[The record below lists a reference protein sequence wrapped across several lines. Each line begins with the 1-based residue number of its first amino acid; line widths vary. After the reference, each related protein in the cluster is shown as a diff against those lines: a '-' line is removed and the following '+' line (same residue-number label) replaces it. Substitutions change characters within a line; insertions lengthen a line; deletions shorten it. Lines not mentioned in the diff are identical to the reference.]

1 VKISSLEITGFGVWS
16 GLKLDDLHEGLNVF
30 YGPNEA
36 GKTTV
41 MDFVRSVLYGF
52 SGPRRRYIPPVSGGA
67 GGGSLDLVYAGQSY
81 QVERRI
87 LERRAT
93 SESNAK
99 GLATTSSSGTSFGAS
114 DGNGSDSDDGL
125 YEVIEVTAPDG
136 SRQGEHLLKTLL
148 YDIEEPLFNG
158 VFCIGLQELQRLGIL
173 DDTSAASMLYNLSI
187 GGPSISMVDVM
198 NSLTQSRLCVLDPQ
212 SETDLVR
219 RLMMEREEILGEL
232 SSIPQR
238 LRTYERSISSLDRLN
253 AELGTLR
260 EESSDLKERLAVL
273 ETANK
278 VKDSWGRRGRMED
291 TLRKAGEV
299 RPVSEKSLRQ
309 LEQIQQKLTESNKKV
324 EQLRSDREAVLE
336 AIAEYEVQYEL
347 LEYGPTIRGIL
358 SREPWRRKTQ
368 GIVDRLQADVLHDEE
383 RLRNSSTYTESTSRL
398 RSLPLQSLAQKL
410 TEDRKNLSEAK
421 QGVEQFDRSSRQLDE
436 SLRIELAK
444 HNETDLTSAKER
456 VGLHRRRLEER
467 SRVQKEIE
475 SVNERSREVN
485 AVCREYR
492 EQPHISSGALLALWF
507 IAFCGLAILAGIHQL
522 NWPLLLAPLGL
533 AFVCFGFGGRYY
545 FDHKKR
551 VQREDAEQ
559 ELKQLRHQLEEKEAQ
574 AAALD
579 VKLPADERSLQM
591 RLEAA
596 GRQMNALE
604 GLDNVH
610 YDGEEAKKNR
620 EQAKESLQRLE
631 HQLAETENSWRQS
644 LKEGGLPARLTPN
657 ELDDVF
663 SEADERENI
672 ERKLDRSREEL
683 EYRRSEL
690 IEADEEVRRILA
702 DLQREAKDVEP
713 EPVAEIKSSP
723 EPNRSDKRSS
733 NNDYNNNDNKNYDND
748 KGSYSDYGNQ
758 YDNENDD
765 DEDSKYLR
773 YVTDEDDEQSSQ
785 QETQSSRDLS
795 DRTSSTG
802 IWAEIHTLATEI
814 REQESHRS
822 QRIGLMREK
831 RRLLRE
837 YRKAKKERNRLV
849 RTRKAILDESD
860 SRDERELK
868 ERLERYEHVKQCRQ
882 KRDAAQREIS
892 TAIGNSCTEDEIHE
906 LLRPGEAEKLTERL
920 LGDRERAE
928 ELRIAMDELLEE
940 KGRCEER
947 IRSLRGAKD
956 EPRLM
961 LALAFVEEKLR
972 RSVRDWQVRA
982 TANRTLEE
990 IRKTYETER
999 QPETLALA
1007 SGYLE
1012 RLTEGRYKRVWTPMG
1027 ANRLFVDAANG
1038 DVMALDLLSHGTR
1051 EQLFLALRLA
1061 LADTYSKQGARLP
1074 MILDDVLVN
1083 FDVQRAAAAA
1093 RLIREFAE
1101 QGRQVM
1107 LFTCHRHIAE
1117 IFHGEDVPIMRL
1129 PRRYGTEPSVYLS
1142 SPKADDEPIEE
1153 PEVVVEEPVEE
1164 VEPVEEEIVVEE
1176 PIEEE
1181 IVTAEPEV
1189 EEPAEEE
1196 IDDEIEEKEE
1206 VLEEPEKDELID
1218 FDVPA
1223 VYRVRQ
1229 EVVEEDEVEEELEEE
1244 SDETDEDE
1252 WDATEWEDVE
1262 EVEEDN
1268 AIEEESDEVQEE
1280 PESESIEEEPEEEP
1294 AKQEPFDYDG
1304 DLGFLASVY
1313 GDDWTR
1319 FGGEDD
1325 WDDHYEDQYASRAE
1339 IAARLRKEK
1348 QESE

>member
-1 VKISSLEITGFGVWS
+1 LEVVKISNLEITGFGVWS
-16 GLKLDDLHEGLNVF
+16 GLKLDDLPEGLNVF

-52 SGPRRRYIPPVSGGA
+52 SGPRERYIPPVSGGP
-67 GGGSLDLVYAGQSY
+67 GGGALDLLFAGQSY
-81 QVERRI
+81 RVERRI
-87 LERRAT
+87 LDRQSTPDIE
-93 SESNAK
+93 
-99 GLATTSSSGTSFGAS
+99 
-114 DGNGSDSDDGL
+114 SDDGL
-125 YEVIEVTAPDG
+125 YEVVEVMAPDG

-148 YDIEEPLFNG
+148 YDVEEPLFNG

-198 NSLTQSRLCVLDPQ
+198 DSLTQSRLSVLDPKG
-212 SETDLVR
+212 ETDVVR
-219 RLMMEREEILGEL
+219 RLMKDREEILEEL
-232 SSIPQR
+232 GSIPQR
-238 LRTYERSISSLDRLN
+238 LRTYERSVSSLDRLN
-253 AELGTLR
+253 KELSGLR
-260 EESSDLKERLAVL
+260 EETSALKERLNVL

-278 VKDSWGRRGRMED
+278 VKDSWRRRGKMED
-291 TLRKAGEV
+291 ALHKAGEV
-299 RPVSEKSLRQ
+299 RPVSEKSLRELGRIQ
-309 LEQIQQKLTESNKKV
+309 EQLTESNRKV

-368 GIVDRLQADVLHDEE
+368 GIVDRLQADIQHDEE

-410 TEDRKNLSEAK
+410 TEDRKKLAEAK
-421 QGVEQFDRSSRQLDE
+421 QNVDEYDRSARQMDE

-444 HNETDLTSAKER
+444 HHETDLTEAKER
-456 VGLHRRRLEER
+456 VGLYRRRLEER
-467 SRVQKEIE
+467 SRVQKEVE

-492 EQPHISSGALLALWF
+492 ESPHISSAALFGLWF
-507 IAFCGLAILAGIHQL
+507 IAFCGLAILGGVYRL
-522 NWPLLLAPLGL
+522 EWPLLLSPVGVL
-533 AFVCFGFGGRYY
+533 AVLFGFGGRYY
-545 FDHKKR
+545 FDYIKR
-551 VQREDAEQ
+551 VQREEAEQ
-559 ELKQLRHQLEEKEAQ
+559 ELKQLRHQIEEMEAQ

-579 VKLPADERSLQM
+579 ANLPADERSLHA

-604 GLDNVH
+604 SLDNVH
-610 YDGEEAKKNR
+610 YDGEEAKKSR
-620 EQAKESLQRLE
+620 EQGKGTVQQLE
-631 HQLAETENSWRQS
+631 HQLAETENSWRHS
-644 LKEGGLPARLTPN
+644 LNEGGLPARLTPN

-672 ERKLDRSREEL
+672 ERRLDRSREEL
-683 EYRRSEL
+683 EYRRTEL
-690 IEADEEVRRILA
+690 IEADEEVQRILA

-713 EPVAEIKSSP
+713 EQEAEPKVT
-723 EPNRSDKRSS
+723 S
-733 NNDYNNNDNKNYDND
+733 NVDHYENEEYDD
-748 KGSYSDYGNQ
+748 AYKGG
-758 YDNENDD
+758 YDEDD

-773 YVTDEDDEQSSQ
+773 YVTDQDDEQFSHQETRPSSSDRSSQ
-785 QETQSSRDLS
+785 TA
-795 DRTSSTG
+795 STG
-802 IWAEIHTLATEI
+802 IWAEIRGLAAEI

-837 YRKAKKERNRLV
+837 YRKAKKERQRLV
-849 RTRKAILDESD
+849 RARKAILDESG

-868 ERLERYEHVKQCRQ
+868 DRLERYEHVKQCRQ
-882 KRDAAQREIS
+882 QRDAAQREIS
-892 TAIGNSCTEDEIHE
+892 TAIGTACTEDEVE
-906 LLRPGEAEKLTERL
+906 RLLRPGEAEKLTEHL

-961 LALAFVEEKLR
+961 LALSFVEEKLR
-972 RSVRDWQVRA
+972 RSIRDWQVRA

-1027 ANRLFVDAANG
+1027 ANRLFVDAAGG

-1061 LADTYSKQGARLP
+1061 LADVYAKEGARLP

-1083 FDVQRAAAAA
+1083 FDAQRAAAAA

-1117 IFHGEDVPIMRL
+1117 IFHEEDVAIMRL
-1129 PRRYGTEPSVYLS
+1129 PRRYGTEPSVYLNI
-1142 SPKADDEPIEE
+1142 PKPVEE
-1153 PEVVVEEPVEE
+1153 EVVVEE
-1164 VEPVEEEIVVEE
+1164 EPVEEEAEPEEEEVVVEE
-1176 PIEEE
+1176 EPVEEE
-1181 IVTAEPEV
+1181 AEPEEEEV
-1189 EEPAEEE
+1189 EEVEEE
-1196 IDDEIEEKEE
+1196 GM
-1206 VLEEPEKDELID
+1206 ID

-1223 VYRVRQ
+1223 VYRVPQ
-1229 EVVEEDEVEEELEEE
+1229 EVVEEEEPEEDEVTEEDDWDASEWEEVEDDSEEYVEEEE
-1244 SDETDEDE
+1244 
-1252 WDATEWEDVE
+1252 EWE
-1262 EVEEDN
+1262 
-1268 AIEEESDEVQEE
+1268 EVQEE
-1280 PESESIEEEPEEEP
+1280 PEPESIEEEPEEEP
-1294 AKQEPFDYDG
+1294 KEEEPKEEEPKEEESIDYDG

-1313 GDDWTR
+1313 GDDWSR
-1319 FGGEDD
+1319 IGGEDD
-1325 WDDHYEDQYASRAE
+1325 WDDHYEDQYVSRAE
-1339 IAARLRKEK
+1339 IVERLRKEK
-1348 QESE
+1348 QETEEGRETDPDALKLQ